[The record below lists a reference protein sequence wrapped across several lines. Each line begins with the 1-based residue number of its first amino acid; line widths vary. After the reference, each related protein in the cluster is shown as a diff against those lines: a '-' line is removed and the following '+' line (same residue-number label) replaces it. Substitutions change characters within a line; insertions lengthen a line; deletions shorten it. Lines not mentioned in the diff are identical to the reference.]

1 MSEPNGYNPMP
12 GDAERI
18 RRLVGQKRYRNEAAV
33 IDKALEILLA
43 WEGSQPQ
50 DTIVILKAMMPF
62 TPQQEAFL
70 KEVMKEDERKRHFG
84 ETASEEA
91 VRHGALAI
99 SNRDHKRVRANL
111 AEAQE
116 YMRTWSP
123 PDPQGA
129 LEYDGYPMLFKMY
142 SRFLPARIS
151 VSVLANML
159 YEDGANDV
167 SLDDLRGSA
176 YDIAE
181 EVAGSLVTEER
192 SRKARRS
199 MKLSTGLPTKATHDD
214 DVEKK
219 AHAQK
224 RFKDQYVGAVRKFRT
239 TGERYAD
246 GALAALGLAAIFE
259 EGGKLRVTLTELGR
273 QLCLFDNP
281 VLRGETNPRKAVS
294 DDEASFILN
303 ELIPRLPLED
313 MFVKAAVR
321 AVEKAG
327 GGGITASEL
336 DRVFRKEVV
345 RYAGKNEKKAARFG
359 LDKLGGKGGEK
370 EGAQVV
376 GYRVATMGRLAEL
389 GKVVWNTGPRGESV
403 FYPAAQ

>member
-1 MSEPNGYNPMP
+1 MYKIMP
-12 GDAERI
+12 ADVERI
-18 RRLVGQKRYRNEAAV
+18 RRLVGQKRYRDEAAV

-70 KEVMKEDERKRHFG
+70 NEVMKEDERKRHFG

-91 VRHGALAI
+91 ARHGALAI
-99 SNRDHKRVRANL
+99 SSLDHKRVRANL

-116 YMRTWSP
+116 YMRAWSP
-123 PDPQGA
+123 PDPQGV

-142 SRFLPARIS
+142 SRFLPARIT
-151 VSVLANML
+151 VSVLGNML
-159 YEDGANDV
+159 YEDRADDV

-181 EVAGSLVTEER
+181 EVAESLVTEER
-192 SRKARRS
+192 NRKTRRN

-214 DVEKK
+214 DVGKK
-219 AHAQK
+219 VHAQK
-224 RFKDQYVGAVRKFRT
+224 RFKDQYVGAVRRYRT

-259 EGGKLRVTLTELGR
+259 EGGRLRVTLTELGR
-273 QLCLFDNP
+273 QLCLLDNP
-281 VLRGETNPRKAVS
+281 VLRGESNPKRAVG
-294 DDEASFILN
+294 DKEALFILN

-313 MFVKAAVR
+313 MFVKAAVK

-327 GGGITASEL
+327 SRGVTAGEL

-345 RYAGKNEKKAARFG
+345 RYAGRNEKKADRFG
-359 LDKLGGKGGEK
+359 LDKIGGRGGEK
-370 EGAQVV
+370 EDALVV
-376 GYRVATMGRLAEL
+376 GWRVATMGRLAEI

-403 FYPAAQ
+403 FYPAGQ